1 MKNVFD
7 DDLMGRFIHYS
18 TIILST
24 VLVLYSLGTLI
35 FSGLYSYI
43 YVPWNG
49 RAIIH
54 SISLFSLSLSFL
66 VYYLML
72 GYLYP
77 LARAIICLA
86 MTTWSIQMY
95 DFVWSLFSQ
104 AVRGSGFS
112 LPALIAV
119 IFLTFLLERFDNKH
133 GIFRFS
139 PTWTCRRIAMLVL
152 YAVFVLS
159 FKGLIDT
166 GFFQAMALY
175 DIGAGPDP
183 NVGNIFWLI
192 GKFMVFWLFLPL
204 TDRRDYKVS
213 LRLDPRVLV
222 W

>member
-1 MKNVFD
+1 V
-7 DDLMGRFIHYS
+7 
-18 TIILST
+18 
-24 VLVLYSLGTLI
+24 
-35 FSGLYSYI
+35 
-43 YVPWNG
+43 
-49 RAIIH
+49 
-54 SISLFSLSLSFL
+54 SLFSLSLSFL

-77 LARAIICLA
+77 LSRSTICLT
-86 MTTWSIQMY
+86 MIVWSTQLY
-95 DFVWSLFSQ
+95 DFIWSLFSQ
-104 AVRGSGFS
+104 AIRGSGFS
-112 LPALIAV
+112 WVALV
-119 IFLTFLLERFDNKH
+119 VTIFLTLLLERFDNKH

-139 PTWTCRRIAMLVL
+139 PTWTGRRIVALVI
-152 YAVFVLS
+152 YAIFVLS

-192 GKFMVFWLFLPL
+192 GKFMAFWLFLPL
-204 TDRRDYKVS
+204 INRRDYKVS